1 MQHDLGRFKRG
12 TGAYGSRCRKL
23 REVFERLG
31 KTLIEEGYC
40 RDSYIDALK
49 TREKDFP
56 TGVNMGG
63 VGIAIPHTDKS
74 HVYKGAVA
82 IGILKKPV
90 KFYQMGTTDEV
101 VMARLVFML
110 AVDDPEEHLVFLQ
123 RILQVL
129 QDSNT
134 LKQLTECTKKQDVIR
149 IIKEKEQSLS

>member
-1 MQHDLGRFKRG
+1 MIWEDLREELVL
-12 TGAYGSRCRKL
+12 TGLDAESSG
-23 REVFERLG
+23 EVFEHLG
-31 KTLIEEGYC
+31 NILIKEGYC
-40 RDSYIDALK
+40 KNSYIDALK

-74 HVYKGAVA
+74 HVHKGAVA
-82 IGILKKPV
+82 IGILRKPV

-123 RILQVL
+123 KILQVL
-129 QDSNT
+129 QDPMT
-134 LKQLTECTKKQDVIR
+134 LEALTKCNEKQDVIR
-149 IIKEKEQSLS
+149 IIKEKEQSFS

>member
-1 MQHDLGRFKRG
+1 MIWEDLKEELVLTDLDAESSG
-12 TGAYGSRCRKL
+12 
-23 REVFERLG
+23 EVFERLG

-101 VMARLVFML
+101 VMARL
-110 AVDDPEEHLVFLQ
+110 
-123 RILQVL
+123 

>member
-1 MQHDLGRFKRG
+1 MIWEDLKEELVLTDLDAESSG
-12 TGAYGSRCRKL
+12 
-23 REVFERLG
+23 EVFERLG

-101 VMARLVFML
+101 VMQDWYLCSPWTIRKNIWYFYKG
-110 AVDDPEEHLVFLQ
+110 FCRCC
-123 RILQVL
+123 RIQ
-129 QDSNT
+129 T
-134 LKQLTECTKKQDVIR
+134 H
-149 IIKEKEQSLS
+149 

>member
-1 MQHDLGRFKRG
+1 MIWEDLKEELVLTDLDAESSG
-12 TGAYGSRCRKL
+12 
-23 REVFERLG
+23 EVFERLG
-31 KTLIEEGYC
+31 KTLIEEDYC

>member
-1 MQHDLGRFKRG
+1 
-12 TGAYGSRCRKL
+12 
-23 REVFERLG
+23 
-31 KTLIEEGYC
+31 
-40 RDSYIDALK
+40 
-49 TREKDFP
+49 
-56 TGVNMGG
+56 
-63 VGIAIPHTDKS
+63 
-74 HVYKGAVA
+74 
-82 IGILKKPV
+82 
-90 KFYQMGTTDEV
+90 MGTTDEV

>member
-1 MQHDLGRFKRG
+1 
-12 TGAYGSRCRKL
+12 
-23 REVFERLG
+23 
-31 KTLIEEGYC
+31 
-40 RDSYIDALK
+40 
-49 TREKDFP
+49 
-56 TGVNMGG
+56 MGG

-134 LKQLTECTKKQDVIR
+134 LKQLTECTKKQDVIH

>member
-1 MQHDLGRFKRG
+1 M
-12 TGAYGSRCRKL
+12 
-23 REVFERLG
+23 
-31 KTLIEEGYC
+31 
-40 RDSYIDALK
+40 
-49 TREKDFP
+49 
-56 TGVNMGG
+56 
-63 VGIAIPHTDKS
+63 
-74 HVYKGAVA
+74 YKGAVA

>member
-1 MQHDLGRFKRG
+1 
-12 TGAYGSRCRKL
+12 
-23 REVFERLG
+23 
-31 KTLIEEGYC
+31 
-40 RDSYIDALK
+40 
-49 TREKDFP
+49 
-56 TGVNMGG
+56 MGG
-63 VGIAIPHTDKS
+63 VGIAIPHIDKS